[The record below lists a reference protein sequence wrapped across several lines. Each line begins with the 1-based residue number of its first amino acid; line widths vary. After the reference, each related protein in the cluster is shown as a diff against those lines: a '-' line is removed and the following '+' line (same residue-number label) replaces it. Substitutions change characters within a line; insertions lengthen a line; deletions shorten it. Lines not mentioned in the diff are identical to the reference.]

1 MIKMSDFQTEKIAKS
16 TISLVVIWVGFL
28 IAQIFVMVTFGPII
42 LAEINASSEAEGN
55 LISILFIS
63 VLISLLC
70 LVSFILLLFDVMTKR
85 ERIALKKAPL
95 IMAIISAFLFAF
107 QIIVVFLTFMDV
119 IGAS

>member
-1 MIKMSDFQTEKIAKS
+1 MSDFQTEKIAKS
-16 TISLVVIWVGFL
+16 TISLEVIWVGFL